1 LDDLYLQEV
10 KILDFKLQNSMIF
23 IWEKLALLVQNMNI
37 QNGVLPLYCL
47 PNLYALVVT
56 NFYTTNDV
64 REKAT
69 F

>member
-1 LDDLYLQEV
+1 
-10 KILDFKLQNSMIF
+10 
-23 IWEKLALLVQNMNI
+23 
-37 QNGVLPLYCL
+37 LPLYCL

-69 F
+69 FWPNEPHEFH